1 MIKIFLDFFV
11 NDKYENY
18 LRLINKSDYAYV
30 SYAINPPSPL
40 RKQK

>member
-1 MIKIFLDFFV
+1 MIKEIMDFFV
-11 NDKYENY
+11 NEKYKKY
-18 LRLINKSDYAYV
+18 LRLITKSDYAYV